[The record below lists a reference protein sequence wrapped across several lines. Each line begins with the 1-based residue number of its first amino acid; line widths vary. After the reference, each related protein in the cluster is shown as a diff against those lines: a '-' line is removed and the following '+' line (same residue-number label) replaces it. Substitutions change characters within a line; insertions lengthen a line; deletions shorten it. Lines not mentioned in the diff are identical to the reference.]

1 MKIPSFHGKSDREAY
16 IEWERKMELVFDL
29 RNYFELQKVNIAQYE
44 FTYYAIVQLDQ
55 LCIESRLCGEGPIET
70 GNEMKRIMRLQF
82 IMGQYYSNPFV
93 QGIHQG
99 SQIVDV

>member
-44 FTYYAIVQLDQ
+44 FTYYAIV
-55 LCIESRLCGEGPIET
+55 
-70 GNEMKRIMRLQF
+70 
-82 IMGQYYSNPFV
+82 
-93 QGIHQG
+93 
-99 SQIVDV
+99 